1 MIRLAQ
7 IGVGYWGKNLLRNFY
22 EIEGAQVKLVC
33 DHDPQALAAATRKA
47 SAAEICLDGGSV
59 FLREDIDAVAIAT
72 PPATHYEFARR
83 ALLAG
88 KHVYVEKPLAQTV
101 AECEELVRLSHDQR
115 RTLMVGHTFLYDAA
129 VNRIKTYVKEGE
141 AGDIYYITSR
151 RLNFGIVRQDL
162 DAMWNFA
169 PHDLSILLHW
179 LNENPATIAAH
190 GEAHLQEHFVDV
202 AFLHLN
208 FPSGISAHIH
218 VSWLDPSKVRQMTI
232 VGSKKM
238 IVYDDVHP
246 DHKIQIYDK
255 GIAKNNLAA
264 HFGEFDSFGKFQLI
278 RRAGDLLIPKVDFT
292 EPLRVQCQHF
302 IDCIRENKRPVT
314 DGEHGLAVVRILEAG
329 RRSLLQDGKKTVI

>member
-22 EIEGAQVKLVC
+22 EIEGAEVKLVC
-33 DHDPQALAAATRKA
+33 DHDPNALAAVARKTIA
-47 SAAEICLDGGSV
+47 VETCLDSSSV
-59 FLREDIDAVAIAT
+59 FSRADIDALAIAT
-72 PPATHYEFARR
+72 PPATHFEFAKK

-88 KHVYVEKPLAQTV
+88 KHVFVEKPLAQTV
-101 AECEELVRLSHDQR
+101 AECEELVQLAHDHR

-129 VNRIKTYVKEGE
+129 VNRIKTYLQEGL
-141 AGDIYYITSR
+141 AGEIYYINSR
-151 RLNFGIVRQDL
+151 RLNFGIVRQDI

-179 LNENPATIAAH
+179 LNETPATIAAH
-190 GEAHLQEHFVDV
+190 GEAHLQPHLVDV

-208 FPSGISAHIH
+208 FPGGISAHIH
-218 VSWLDPSKVRQMTI
+218 VSWLDPGKVRQMTI
-232 VGSKKM
+232 VGSEKM

-255 GIAKNNLAA
+255 GIARNNLAA
-264 HFGEFDSFGKFQLI
+264 HLGEFDSFGKFQLI
-278 RRAGDLLIPKVDFT
+278 RRAGDLLIPKIDFT
-292 EPLRVQCQHF
+292 EPLQAQCRHF

-329 RRSLLQDGKKTVI
+329 RKSLLQKGKKIAI